1 MIDKPLTVAGL
12 AELLD
17 VSESWVQKKC
27 AARAIPF
34 TKIARQIRFTEDH
47 VRQILAAG
55 EQTPITTSVSVVQIR
70 SRRVA

>member
-17 VSESWVQKKC
+17 VSVSWVQKQC

-34 TKIARQIRFTEDH
+34 TKVARQIRFTDDH

-55 EQTPITTSVSVVQIR
+55 EQVPTGAPSRVVPIRT
-70 SRRVA
+70 RRAA